1 MLFLNKDGV
10 YIEILRKDYLDDISY
25 YTAILKVKFD
35 YVDKPKREYRI
46 FH

>member
-10 YIEILRKDYLDDISY
+10 YIEILRKDYLDDKSY
-25 YTAILKVKFD
+25 YTAILKLKFNFAD
-35 YVDKPKREYRI
+35 RPKREYRI